1 MERINL
7 ATPSIDL
14 AGRRDLINFIQLRPA
29 LPCDDLAVADLL
41 TNTFISTYEKKLPLL
56 TTTEE
61 RKSELRNVASRRKS
75 GYVCIAELGYRI
87 IGTFSLI
94 HPESPA
100 NEAWRANGTTL
111 RCVAI
116 DPEFHGLSLSFL
128 LLKEAE
134 RISSLWT
141 ADSIYLHVHKGAD
154 KVASLYQKFGY
165 LRDVSGDK
173 SSYGCELEG
182 YFKPYKQMD
191 EYGAC

>member
-7 ATPSIDL
+7 ATPTVVP

-29 LPCDDLAVADLL
+29 LPSDDLAVADLL
-41 TNTFISTYEKKLPLL
+41 TNTFLSTYEKKLPLL

-61 RKSELRNVASRRKS
+61 RKSELRNVAGRRKS
-75 GYVCIAELGYRI
+75 GYVCIAELGYQI

-100 NEAWRANGTTL
+100 NEAWRANGSTL

-116 DPEFHGLSLSFL
+116 DPAFHGLSLSFL
-128 LLKEAE
+128 LLQEAE
-134 RISSLWT
+134 RISSLWN

-154 KVASLYQKFGY
+154 KVASLYQRFGY
-165 LRDVSGDK
+165 LRDDSGDK
-173 SSYGCELEG
+173 ISYDCELEG
-182 YFKPYKQMD
+182 YFKPFKYMAD
-191 EYGAC
+191 YGAC